1 MKVKIICCLFLLT
14 QTLFA
19 QEINQTVTYGKGK
32 LMLLGKTNKKAFE
45 HKDFEWYQKNYDA
58 YITNNNVIKELK
70 APLKDYK
77 IKVFYGS
84 WCGDSKRELP
94 RFYKVL
100 DKAKV
105 DFNNI
110 EAIAVDRK
118 PEAYKTS
125 PNGEEKG
132 LNIHRV
138 PTFIFYKGDKE
149 VARIVEYPK
158 QDFERDMLAIVKG
171 EKYTPNYGVVFFL
184 DKLIKE
190 KGLEEL
196 KNNLNTYVSYLAEY
210 TKGSRELNTYG
221 YKLLRSNQLEK
232 ALVVFELNTKMYP
245 YKYNVFDSYAEA
257 LHKAKMYEEA
267 IKNYGQVLALNSK
280 QTEVLD
286 IIASIKKETELIKS
300 K

>member
-1 MKVKIICCLFLLT
+1 MKAIFTCVLLLFT
-14 QTLFA
+14 YTFFA
-19 QEINQTVTYGKGK
+19 QKINQTVIDDKGK

-58 YITNNNVIKELK
+58 YIANSNVIKELK
-70 APLKDYK
+70 TLLKEYK

-105 DFNNI
+105 DFKNV
-110 EAIAVDRK
+110 EVIAVDRK
-118 PEAYKTS
+118 PEAYKAS

-132 LNIHRV
+132 LNVHRV
-138 PTFIFYKGDKE
+138 PTFIFYKENKE

-158 QDFERDMLAIVKG
+158 QDFERDILTIVKE

-184 DKLIKE
+184 NKLINE
-190 KGLEEL
+190 QGLEEL
-196 KNNLNTYVSYLAEY
+196 KKNFNTYVSYLSEY

-232 ALVVFELNTKMYP
+232 ALVVFELNTKIYP